1 MRRNLSSLERTEKGS
16 CFNQRANA
24 HQCALF
30 IFLSTGRTGG
40 VLQYSVISI
49 VLPLKGCQM
58 KAQKKKKPKE
68 PEPATAR
75 AFRFM
80 DTSPQKQVRA
90 TSITRALQQVTGFCS
105 NTPSLQKHIYCCT
118 RHSFQNF
125 EAYVLLFYEHSLCS
139 AIFGG

>member
-1 MRRNLSSLERTEKGS
+1 MERKEKWS
-16 CFNQRANA
+16 CFNQCANA

-49 VLPLKGCQM
+49 VLPLRGCQM
-58 KAQKKKKPKE
+58 KAQKKKKKK
-68 PEPATAR
+68 EPATAR

-80 DTSPQKQVRA
+80 NTSPQKQVRA
-90 TSITRALQQVTGFCS
+90 TSIIRALQQVTAFCS

-118 RHSFQNF
+118 RYSFQNF

-139 AIFGG
+139 VIFGG